1 MTAEVSN
8 TNNFL
13 LYSDDDGEVK
23 VDVLLRDETIWLTI
37 NQMAELFGIDKS
49 GISRHIKNIFQTG
62 ELQEELVVAKI
73 ATTTQHGAMVGKTQ
87 TKAVMYFNLD
97 MIISVGYRV
106 NSIRGTHFRI
116 WATKQLK
123 ELIIKGF
130 VLNNEKL
137 KNPDNPFGKDY
148 FDELLDQI
156 RDIRSSEK
164 RFYRKITDIY
174 ALAVDYTPKA
184 EETQAF
190 FKIVQNKLIFASTG
204 NTAAEVIAERSDAS
218 KDNMGLSTWAGVK
231 VRKKDVTISKNYLT
245 EDELDTLNRIVTM
258 YLDYAELQAKN
269 HRQMFM
275 KDWREK
281 LDAFLEFNG
290 QEILDNAG
298 SVSKE
303 IADKLAEDTYD
314 SYHQNRITSDAQR
327 PSDIDEAVKK
337 IK

>member
-123 ELIIKGF
+123 ELIIK
-130 VLNNEKL
+130 
-137 KNPDNPFGKDY
+137 
-148 FDELLDQI
+148 
-156 RDIRSSEK
+156 
-164 RFYRKITDIY
+164 
-174 ALAVDYTPKA
+174 
-184 EETQAF
+184 
-190 FKIVQNKLIFASTG
+190 TG

>member
-13 LYSDDDGEVK
+13 LYSNDNGEVK

-37 NQMAELFGIDKS
+37 NQMAELFGVDKS

-62 ELQEELVVAKI
+62 ELQEESTVAKI
-73 ATTTQHGAMVGKTQ
+73 ATVQNEGGREVTRNLDF
-87 TKAVMYFNLD
+87 YNLD

-106 NSIRGTHFRI
+106 NSIRGTHFRM

-184 EETQAF
+184 EETRAF
-190 FKIVQNKLIFASTG
+190 FKIVQNKLIFAATG
-204 NTAAEVIAERSDAS
+204 SRSGS
-218 KDNMGLSTWAGVK
+218 KT
-231 VRKKDVTISKNYLT
+231 
-245 EDELDTLNRIVTM
+245 NRYV
-258 YLDYAELQAKN
+258 L
-269 HRQMFM
+269 
-275 KDWREK
+275 
-281 LDAFLEFNG
+281 G
-290 QEILDNAG
+290 Q
-298 SVSKE
+298 
-303 IADKLAEDTYD
+303 
-314 SYHQNRITSDAQR
+314 
-327 PSDIDEAVKK
+327 
-337 IK
+337 